1 MKQTNK
7 NRKTKNRTF
16 TINDE
21 RMEKLRKAS
30 ETTGIPQS
38 QIISRLIDQM
48 ARNETILAI
57 VCADEREEAGENW
70 ATAHNRHYEAI
81 SKSRV
86 EFPSVTRR
94 ERLRELHQL
103 KEELNQAEDQDHYN
117 EIQQAME
124 AARQKWG
131 LKR

>member
-57 VCADEREEAGENW
+57 ICADEREEAGLNW
-70 ATAHNRHYEAI
+70 AASHNRHYEVMKKGLVELP
-81 SKSRV
+81 SK
-86 EFPSVTRR
+86 TRR
-94 ERLRELHQL
+94 ERKRQL
-103 KEELNQAEDQDHYN
+103 ATLEEELNQAEDQDHYN
-117 EIQQAME
+117 DIQAAIEIAKS
-124 AARQKWG
+124 KWG
-131 LKR
+131 LR